1 MAQIA
6 IVAQHVVRSK
16 SYTCPSHVHRGVT
29 SMLRTRKL
37 LPAADPAAP
46 LTARQNALRLGTPL
60 DPEVPALANKV
71 CSGETPT
78 PEELRMAQI
87 AIVAQHV
94 VRSKSYTCPS
104 AVHRGV
110 TSMLRTR
117 KLLPAE

>member
-6 IVAQHVVRSK
+6 IVAQHVVCMK
-16 SYTCPSHVHRGVT
+16 GYKYPSAVVRAVT
-29 SMLRTRKL
+29 HMLRTRSRKL
-37 LPAADPAAP
+37 LPAAAPGAP
-46 LTARQNALRLGTPL
+46 LSARLMGTRR
-60 DPEVPALANKV
+60 DPKVAELAKKV
-71 CSGETPT
+71 CAGETPT